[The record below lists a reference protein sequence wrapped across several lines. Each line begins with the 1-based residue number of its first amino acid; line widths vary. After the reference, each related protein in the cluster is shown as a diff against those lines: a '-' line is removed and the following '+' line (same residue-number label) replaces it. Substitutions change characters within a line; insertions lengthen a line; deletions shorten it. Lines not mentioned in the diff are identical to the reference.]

1 MDFEKVGGHNAAVRG
16 YILRML
22 VKGYHNTLGRPP
34 RFQLPCP
41 GRAGF

>member
-1 MDFEKVGGHNAAVRG
+1 MMEESRRTQCRRPED

-22 VKGYHNTLGRPP
+22 VKGCHNTPGWP

>member
-22 VKGYHNTLGRPP
+22 VKGYHMHTYSILRPVIP
-34 RFQLPCP
+34 V
-41 GRAGF
+41 